1 MLKRMQY
8 PEHGAGKRCA
18 VCGGKFGL
26 IRYHSWRTAICS
38 KDCAH
43 RLRLRRQSDRKWLH
57 QFGLAEIFSCSGS
70 ENNEPAAH

>member
-8 PEHGAGKRCA
+8 PQHGAGKRCA

-26 IRYHSWRTAICS
+26 IRYHSWRTAVCS

-70 ENNEPAAH
+70 ENKEPAAH